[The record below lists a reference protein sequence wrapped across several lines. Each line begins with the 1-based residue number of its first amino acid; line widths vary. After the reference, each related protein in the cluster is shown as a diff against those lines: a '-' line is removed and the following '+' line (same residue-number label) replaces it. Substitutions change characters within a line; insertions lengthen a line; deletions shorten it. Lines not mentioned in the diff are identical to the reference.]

1 MSSDC
6 SEFESRASRP
16 ELRAHRSAASSA
28 NAKIAIFADFQSDDD
43 YLSLEIE
50 FLPPSDL
57 LYVAV
62 LKAEGSRPPS
72 EFSVT
77 KMVNWRES
85 LSKDKEFMDTFSE
98 HLEKRGDLGL
108 AVAEKAGVER
118 KVWYL
123 RITVTET
130 CDVSASRQMLNTF

>member
-1 MSSDC
+1 MSSIC
-6 SEFESRASRP
+6 TEFESRASRH
-16 ELRAHRSAASSA
+16 ELRIQRSAASSA
-28 NAKIAIFADFQSDDD
+28 NAKVAIFADFDTDDD

-98 HLEKRGDLGL
+98 HLEKRRDLGL
-108 AVAEKAGVER
+108 AITEKARVER
-118 KVWYL
+118 KVRY
-123 RITVTET
+123 V
-130 CDVSASRQMLNTF
+130 